1 MSVPLSALPRSAVQT
16 YQVHQLPD
24 RSVRSACE
32 DVGCKFWRLG
42 WEMRVDERTPLG
54 AARAS
59 YIRWESGRTF
69 KERADVD
76 GVTVF
81 AFESGQRCFAE
92 HFTHPELYLV
102 RGGDAE
108 RLGGLIRRHTNP
120 GDLVE
125 DMNEHFETV
134 RADRARG

>member
-1 MSVPLSALPRSAVQT
+1 MSVPLSALPATAVQT
-16 YQVHQLPD
+16 YQIHQLPD
-24 RSVRSACE
+24 RAVRSACE
-32 DVGCKFWRLG
+32 DVDCKFWRLG

-69 KERADVD
+69 KERRDVD

-81 AFESGQRCFAE
+81 RFESGQRCFAE

-102 RGGDAE
+102 RGGDATRMRE
-108 RLGGLIRRHTNP
+108 LIRRHTDP
-120 GDLVE
+120 ADLVE